1 MRMFLF
7 ASIAAV
13 AALATT
19 LSIVPANAEQASVAE
34 IEAGCPAELPVI
46 QVANAN
52 FVVLDRSSL
61 TKDCLAAIYIQN
73 GDSDE
78 ASNGDK

>member
-1 MRMFLF
+1 MRNILL
-7 ASIAAV
+7 AAAV
-13 AALATT
+13 AVSTLLA
-19 LSIVPANAEQASVAE
+19 ANVASAEQASVAE
-34 IEAGCPAELPVI
+34 VEAGCPAELPVI